1 MSQQAKTKA
10 RSPEQ
15 IGADIADRFA
25 GLMMSEQRALAEKIA
40 EVIKAERSAHDALV
54 KALEAAE
61 ADLAGMYEMPMFRG
75 QGDEILKQIRA
86 ALSRAK
92 EQGGE

>member
-1 MSQQAKTKA
+1 MSQQAKKKA

-40 EVIKAERSAHDALV
+40 EVIKAERSANDALV
-54 KALEAAE
+54 KAL
-61 ADLAGMYEMPMFRG
+61 GCCGPVYEVDRRG
-75 QGDEILKQIRA
+75 NRVSE
-86 ALSRAK
+86 
-92 EQGGE
+92 